1 MRRDRKDRDANQ
13 TGGQHRPYTKYPDI
27 VKTNERLEQ
36 YYNALLE
43 LPEEE
48 NLAFWDAL
56 KRELPNSFR
65 FCGSKGYVSAPGN
78 SLFTH

>member
-1 MRRDRKDRDANQ
+1 MRRDRKDRDANAQ
-13 TGGQHRPYTKYPDI
+13 GHRPYTRYPDV
-27 VKTNERLEQ
+27 VKTNEKLEQ

-48 NLAFWDAL
+48 SKAFWDAL

-65 FCGSKGYVSAPGN
+65 FCGSKGYDN
-78 SLFTH
+78 SHRVQRAF